1 MSDISDL
8 MAITRRK
15 IVPKSRFESS
25 NGMDEKLLDSM
36 QDDLP
41 QDLTMGLA
49 RQKLHPTV
57 SELWICDT
65 GCGIQF
71 VLPYVV
77 GSERLSKGETLIF
90 PALRPEDILSGAP
103 HKQEFSARYHEI
115 TEAITLDGRVKV
127 YGIDG
132 IGADVVK
139 VAGEPN
145 VDGNYFYASV
155 KYSPIHP
162 NLSDLS
168 VGYGQVRNPILQI
181 DIKYNESQKLY
192 ITTGIV
198 TAHSKLIDCSIELR
212 PDGSVKPISF
222 NGNLPDN
229 VSSVDE
235 YITKL
240 AEGRKLEGMYC
251 PLLNGHKVDFY
262 KTIRA
267 LVELGVH
274 SKGDL
279 NKVLKFTV

>member
-1 MSDISDL
+1 MDI
-8 MAITRRK
+8 
-15 IVPKSRFESS
+15 
-25 NGMDEKLLDSM
+25 
-36 QDDLP
+36 
-41 QDLTMGLA
+41 
-49 RQKLHPTV
+49 
-57 SELWICDT
+57 
-65 GCGIQF
+65 
-71 VLPYVV
+71 
-77 GSERLSKGETLIF
+77 
-90 PALRPEDILSGAP
+90 
-103 HKQEFSARYHEI
+103 
-115 TEAITLDGRVKV
+115 